1 MDTVLAPQG
10 RQVLA
15 AVREM
20 GGSEQAQ
27 WNRALEAFDEGSGRM
42 TQIALFP
49 EGQAPEVPGEAVQVR
64 LKEFELRSPAM
75 GGVRIE
81 TRFMQDQAKP
91 WHPNLLSATP
101 TLEMGINIGD
111 LSWPSLHIASR

>member
-1 MDTVLAPQG
+1 MVENRRVSGGKTIQ
-10 RQVLA
+10 RQVLYLG
-15 AVREM
+15 EM

-64 LKEFELRSPAM
+64 LKEFELHRPRQWRI
-75 GGVRIE
+75 GVNLCLPVGIE
-81 TRFMQDQAKP
+81 SNSSKSWGTNRF
-91 WHPNLLSATP
+91 
-101 TLEMGINIGD
+101 
-111 LSWPSLHIASR
+111 